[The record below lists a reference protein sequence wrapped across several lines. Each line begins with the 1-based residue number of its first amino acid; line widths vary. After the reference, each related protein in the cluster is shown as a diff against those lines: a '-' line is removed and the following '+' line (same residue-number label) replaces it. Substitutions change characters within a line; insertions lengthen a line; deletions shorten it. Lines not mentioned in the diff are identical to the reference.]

1 MKKIFTII
9 ASLVLV
15 FSVYAQDA
23 RQRTTETIVADV
35 LAAMPAQ
42 DASQFNEQMKDLAAA
57 APESIIKVAK
67 MMKPAGEGVRNNIY
81 EYALSGVVSY
91 VTDPAHKDNAT
102 NVLMGLQ
109 QAAEACSDAT
119 NKAFLESLER
129 YLKPAE
135 DNPLIPFQLVK
146 DPKKTDSVQDRCAAA
161 RICIETYP
169 EAKGMKLLRE
179 ALKDEN
185 IQYRNAVLGY
195 ATTKYGTETLAP
207 MLIKTYPK
215 ASSGTQI
222 DLLNWFG
229 SNKIASAA

>member
-67 MMKPAGEGVRNNIY
+67 MMKPAGEGVRNSIY

-91 VTDPAHKDNAT
+91 VTDPAHKEYRTRIRSKTETTYYNWKQDIWGDWSSWSTAYVSSSDTRKVETTSVSGIKITSDYFPDANFRAILS
-102 NVLMGLQ
+102 NLYDHDHNSYLSP
-109 QAAEACSDAT
+109 AEI
-119 NKAFLESLER
+119 EEIVSLE
-129 YLKPAE
+129 
-135 DNPLIPFQLVK
+135 
-146 DPKKTDSVQDRCAAA
+146 
-161 RICIETYP
+161 
-169 EAKGMKLLRE
+169 
-179 ALKDEN
+179 
-185 IQYRNAVLGY
+185 
-195 ATTKYGTETLAP
+195 
-207 MLIKTYPK
+207 
-215 ASSGTQI
+215 
-222 DLLNWFG
+222 LNYNVRDITG
-229 SNKIASAA
+229 I

>member
-1 MKKIFTII
+1 MNMKKIFTII

-109 QAAEACSDAT
+109 QAAVSRTDALL
-119 NKAFLESLER
+119 LEYASKPIR
-129 YLKPAE
+129 RLKE
-135 DNPLIPFQLVK
+135 
-146 DPKKTDSVQDRCAAA
+146 
-161 RICIETYP
+161 
-169 EAKGMKLLRE
+169 
-179 ALKDEN
+179 
-185 IQYRNAVLGY
+185 
-195 ATTKYGTETLAP
+195 
-207 MLIKTYPK
+207 
-215 ASSGTQI
+215 
-222 DLLNWFG
+222 
-229 SNKIASAA
+229 

>member
-1 MKKIFTII
+1 MKKIYSILI
-9 ASLVLV
+9 LLALAV
-15 FSVYAQDA
+15 SVYAQDA

-109 QAAEACSDAT
+109 QAAAACSDAT

-179 ALKDEN
+179 ALKQD
-185 IQYRNAVLGY
+185 ISKSVFRN
-195 ATTKYGTETLAP
+195 P
-207 MLIKTYPK
+207 NRP
-215 ASSGTQI
+215 S
-222 DLLNWFG
+222 
-229 SNKIASAA
+229 